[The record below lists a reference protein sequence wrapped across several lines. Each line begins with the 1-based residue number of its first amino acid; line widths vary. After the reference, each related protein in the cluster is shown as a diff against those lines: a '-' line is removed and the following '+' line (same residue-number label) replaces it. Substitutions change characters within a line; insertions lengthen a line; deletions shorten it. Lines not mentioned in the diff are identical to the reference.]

1 MDTLLWSSYVMQV
14 RELEPKFEHSVFEVM
29 NVRERC
35 ENEWS
40 GIFNE

>member
-1 MDTLLWSSYVMQV
+1 MQV
-14 RELEPKFEHSVFEVM
+14 LELGPRLEHSVFKAG

-35 ENEWS
+35 ENKWS